1 MRRADADTFAAA
13 RLFRGFR
20 EAPARR
26 AKRVTVDL
34 PKAVAVMGT
43 VEFIGYLTTHQG
55 KTHLYI
61 HEFAP
66 GSRPSFCAGPRKNQ
80 AFLIG
85 GRYRV
90 TDRGIVDLDLGG
102 RPMYSR
108 KSRYKVVRIR

>member
-1 MRRADADTFAAA
+1 VRRADRDTVAAA
-13 RLFRGFR
+13 RLYRRFR

-26 AKRVTVDL
+26 ARRVTVDI

-43 VEFIGYLTTHQG
+43 VEFVGYMTTHQG

-61 HEFAP
+61 HEFAA
-66 GSRPSFCAGPRKNQ
+66 GSRPSFCAGPGRNQ

-90 TDRGIVDLDLGG
+90 TERGIVDYGPSG
-102 RPMYSR
+102 KPVHARR
-108 KSRYKVVRIR
+108 RYKVVRVR